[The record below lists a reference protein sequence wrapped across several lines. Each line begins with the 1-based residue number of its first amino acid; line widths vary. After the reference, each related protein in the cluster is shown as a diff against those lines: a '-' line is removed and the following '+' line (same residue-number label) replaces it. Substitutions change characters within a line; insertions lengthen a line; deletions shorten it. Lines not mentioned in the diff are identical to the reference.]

1 MRILP
6 NLLLK
11 VLSQDCSDP
20 LISYYF
26 QVYFEGFRPVEL
38 FFEFE
43 THYSTRLWLKV
54 DESFAMRQQM
64 ISLNYEVL
72 AVASF

>member
-1 MRILP
+1 MQILP

-26 QVYFEGFRPVEL
+26 QVYFGEFRLVEL
-38 FFEFE
+38 FSELE
-43 THYSTRLWLKV
+43 THYWPRLWLKV

-64 ISLNYEVL
+64 ISLNCEVL